1 MEDEEGN
8 IELIE
13 KKIEIIEK
21 IGGERY
27 GKIKEEKEE
36 EDE

>member
-21 IGGERY
+21 IGEERY